1 MAKKRTPPAKL
12 SPLAEKEFKQ
22 YLQSIRTFKP
32 PPAGFDPRKAGKR
45 ELAIYGFP
53 RRPDP
58 KTEKHLHAL
67 WRKIVSRPMKTVQ
80 AKLAID
86 RVLLNRK
93 SQLGKMAKG
102 KKFSP
107 SGWGGIVTQ
116 VSDFNFKPAEPV
128 NMVYGEWFIPS
139 VEPDY
144 NNPNNA
150 MTVGFW
156 VGIDGFTNGQ
166 VLQAGMAAT
175 VTGNNI
181 NYWPWF
187 EWYPNPPLQITNF
200 PIQPGDYITVLV
212 CATIWP
218 GPCSHVERNHRCR
231 YLGSHS
237 STNRGYIRGR
247 YRRVDRRGNFGRPSE
262 LRARRIQKLLGR
274 SGR

>member
-181 NYWPWF
+181 NTGPGL
-187 EWYPNPPLQITNF
+187 NGT
-200 PIQPGDYITVLV
+200 PI
-212 CATIWP
+212 
-218 GPCSHVERNHRCR
+218 
-231 YLGSHS
+231 
-237 STNRGYIRGR
+237 
-247 YRRVDRRGNFGRPSE
+247 RPF
-262 LRARRIQKLLGR
+262 K
-274 SGR
+274 